1 MEKKVFV
8 LEEHLDDDYE
18 MDFLS
23 EGYTHLRAF
32 HACRPMKLF
41 DYLDNGIL
49 PISYESAL
57 QDVRNRVVCDYVSE
71 EDAILKFKEEWSEF
85 EDMHKRVWLQMNKD
99 LLLNTASHYLI
110 YGSEFINALAM
121 LLGCRDRLK
130 QIGIPTI
137 FFCDI
142 PIANIAPMTLL
153 DIQNSINDGYTYDIG
168 FAVDEVEP
176 NNIVDYEHPTK
187 RLTDPYG
194 GTYKPDYE
202 KLKVYL

>member
-1 MEKKVFV
+1 MEKKIFI
-8 LEEHLDDDYE
+8 LEEHLGDEYE
-18 MDFLS
+18 IDFGL

-32 HACRPMKLF
+32 HACRPMNLS

-57 QDVRNRVVCDYVSE
+57 QDVRNRVICDYVSE

-142 PIANIAPMTLL
+142 PIANIAPMALL

-202 KLKVYL
+202 KLKIYL